1 VIVNGNF
8 NNLRDFA
15 VDGTSSLVVSGDF
28 FVDEN
33 TMEIGVGI
41 HLEGRF
47 G

>member
-8 NNLRDFA
+8 NNLGDFA

-33 TMEIGVGI
+33 MVEIGVAPSS
-41 HLEGRF
+41 
-47 G
+47 